1 MAIEGLNDLEAPDNV
16 KQGLETFCSE
26 AQDALGE
33 DLISVIL
40 YGSLIKGGFSKL
52 HSDVNVMVI
61 VTDAH
66 VDTLTK
72 IGLPFRTGRREWRLA
87 IMLLT
92 ENDLQCSTDVFPA
105 KFMTIQKDHKLL
117 AGKDVLTDLEIAD
130 AHVRLRCEQEVKN
143 HLLRLRQAYLQRGFK
158 AELIEGTLTQGISGF
173 MHSLATLLTLKT
185 GDAPTNKREIA
196 EAGAKEFDLDDQT
209 LKDVLDLK
217 AGTLKKDDAGLRELF
232 GFFLTAVQTVA
243 EIVDKHEEN

>member
-1 MAIEGLNDLEAPDNV
+1 MAIEGLNDLKAPENV
-16 KQGLETFCSE
+16 KQGLETFCTE
-26 AQDALGE
+26 VQTALGE
-33 DLISVIL
+33 DLVSIIL
-40 YGSLIKGGFSKL
+40 YGSIVKGEFSKL
-52 HSDVNVMVI
+52 HSDVNLMVV

-87 IMLLT
+87 VMLLT
-92 ENDLQCSTDVFPA
+92 ENDLQRSTDVFPA
-105 KFMTIQKDHKLL
+105 KFMTIQKDYKLL
-117 AGKDVLTDLEIAD
+117 VGKDVLTDLEIAD
-130 AHVRLRCEQEVKN
+130 AHVRLRCEQEIKN

-158 AELIEGTLTQGISGF
+158 PELIEGILTQGITGF

-185 GDAPTNKREIA
+185 GDAPTNQREIVA
-196 EAGAKEFDLDDQT
+196 AAAKEFDLDDQT

-217 AGTLKKDDAGLRELF
+217 AGTLKKDAAGLRELF
-232 GFFLTAVQTVA
+232 GFFLTTVQTVA